1 MPFPPTRLMLRRD
14 LFRHFTILKASV
26 ALEEFVL
33 DVLLEGSGM
42 GEERGEEAGTRPK

>member
-1 MPFPPTRLMLRRD
+1 MRVLLYQALDRKMPFPPTRLMLRRD

-33 DVLLEGSGM
+33 DVLL
-42 GEERGEEAGTRPK
+42 